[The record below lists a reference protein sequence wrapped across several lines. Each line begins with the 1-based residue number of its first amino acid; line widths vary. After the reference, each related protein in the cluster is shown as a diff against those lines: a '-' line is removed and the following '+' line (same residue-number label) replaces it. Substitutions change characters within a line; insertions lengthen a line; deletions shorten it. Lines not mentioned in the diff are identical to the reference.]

1 MPRTRR
7 QNVIET
13 ETIEMMNNIND
24 FMNLCQQMSQS
35 GNPAQ
40 FISQRYGINLPQNI
54 RSSNDAFQ
62 YLLNNGRISQA
73 QVNSA
78 MQMGNNPMFKKMFG
92 IK

>member
-1 MPRTRR
+1 
-7 QNVIET
+7 
-13 ETIEMMNNIND
+13 MMNNIND

-40 FISQRYGINLPQNI
+40 FISQKYGINLPQNI
-54 RSSNDAFQ
+54 KSSNDAFQ

-78 MQMGNNPMFKKMFG
+78 MQIGNNPMFKKMFG

>member
-1 MPRTRR
+1 
-7 QNVIET
+7 
-13 ETIEMMNNIND
+13 MMNNIND
-24 FMNLCQQMSQS
+24 FMNLCQQMDQS

-54 RSSNDAFQ
+54 KSSNDAFQ

-78 MQMGNNPMFKKMFG
+78 MQIGNNPMFKKMFG

>member
-1 MPRTRR
+1 MG
-7 QNVIET
+7 
-13 ETIEMMNNIND
+13 TIDMMNNIND

-54 RSSNDAFQ
+54 KSSNDAFQ

-78 MQMGNNPMFKKMFG
+78 MQIGNNPMFKKMFG

>member
-1 MPRTRR
+1 
-7 QNVIET
+7 
-13 ETIEMMNNIND
+13 MMNNIND

-54 RSSNDAFQ
+54 KSSNDAFQ

-92 IK
+92 IR

>member
-1 MPRTRR
+1 MG
-7 QNVIET
+7 
-13 ETIEMMNNIND
+13 TIDMMNNIND

-40 FISQRYGINLPQNI
+40 FISQRYGINLPQTI
-54 RSSNDAFQ
+54 KSSNDAFQ

-78 MQMGNNPMFKKMFG
+78 MQIGNNPMFKKMFG

>member
-13 ETIEMMNNIND
+13 ETIDMMNNIND

-54 RSSNDAFQ
+54 KSSNDAFQ

-78 MQMGNNPMFKKMFG
+78 MQIGNNPMFKKMFG

>member
-1 MPRTRR
+1 MG
-7 QNVIET
+7 
-13 ETIEMMNNIND
+13 TIDMMNNIND

-54 RSSNDAFQ
+54 KSSNDAFQ

>member
-1 MPRTRR
+1 MLRTRR
-7 QNVIET
+7 QSVIET

-54 RSSNDAFQ
+54 KSSNDAFQ

-78 MQMGNNPMFKKMFG
+78 MQIGNNPMFKKMFG

>member
-1 MPRTRR
+1 
-7 QNVIET
+7 
-13 ETIEMMNNIND
+13 MMNNIND
-24 FMNLCQQMSQS
+24 FMNLYQQMSQS

-54 RSSNDAFQ
+54 KSSNEAFQ

-78 MQMGNNPMFKKMFG
+78 MQIGNNPMFKKIFG

>member
-1 MPRTRR
+1 
-7 QNVIET
+7 
-13 ETIEMMNNIND
+13 MMNNIND

-54 RSSNDAFQ
+54 KSSNDAFQ

-78 MQMGNNPMFKKMFG
+78 MQIGNNPMFKKMFG
-92 IK
+92 IN

>member
-1 MPRTRR
+1 
-7 QNVIET
+7 
-13 ETIEMMNNIND
+13 MMNNIND

-40 FISQRYGINLPQNI
+40 FISQRYGVNLPQNI
-54 RSSNDAFQ
+54 KTSNDAFQ

-78 MQMGNNPMFKKMFG
+78 MQIGNNPMFKKMFG

>member
-1 MPRTRR
+1 
-7 QNVIET
+7 
-13 ETIEMMNNIND
+13 MMNNIND

-54 RSSNDAFQ
+54 KSSNDAFQ